1 MEIRSVGFLHHRAF
15 GCCPING
22 KNIALEMAKI
32 VTLTFNP
39 CIDKNTTISSLAP
52 EKKLRCTSPQFE
64 PGGGGIN
71 VSRVIKCLGGESLAI
86 FPAGAH
92 TGNFLKTLMQREGL
106 TFAAV
111 ETTSY
116 TRENLIVLDES
127 TRLQYRFGMP
137 GNPITEQE
145 CRALL
150 EAVEKADAE
159 YIVASGSLMP
169 GMPVDIVRQVAQI
182 AKKKGAKLVMDTSGE
197 ALRKAL
203 EVGVYL
209 LKPNLG
215 ELSSLVG
222 KEEVSH
228 EAVDVIARE
237 IIARGQCEMVVVSMG
252 SQGAKMITKDEVH
265 HVIAPLV
272 KGVSTL
278 GAGDSLVAGM
288 VLALS
293 QNRPLKEVLQFGV
306 ACGTAATLSHGSQLC
321 RSEDVERLFNIIL
334 GKQR

>member
-1 MEIRSVGFLHHRAF
+1 MVSDSYMSIFPVK
-15 GCCPING
+15 PNK
-22 KNIALEMAKI
+22 KNKLVLEMAKI

-39 CIDKNTTISSLAP
+39 CIDKNTTIPSLAP
-52 EKKLRCTSPQFE
+52 EKKLRCSPPNFE

-71 VSRVIKCLGGESLAI
+71 VSRVIKCLGGESLAV

-92 TGNFLKTLMQREGL
+92 TGNFLKHLMEREGL
-106 TFAAV
+106 TFVTA
-111 ETTSY
+111 ETASY
-116 TRENLIVLDES
+116 TRENLIVFDES

-137 GNPITEQE
+137 GNKIAEHE
-145 CRALL
+145 WKALL
-150 EAVEKADAE
+150 AEVEMADAD
-159 YIVASGSLMP
+159 YIVASGSLLP
-169 GMPVDIVRQVAQI
+169 GMPVDIVQQVAQI
-182 AKKKGAKLVMDTSGE
+182 AKNKGAKLVMDTSGE
-197 ALRKAL
+197 ALKMAL
-203 EVGVYL
+203 DVGVYL

-228 EAVDVIARE
+228 ETVDQIARE

-252 SQGAKMITKDEVH
+252 AQGAKMITKDEVH

-293 QNRPLKEVLQFGV
+293 QNKPLKEVLQFGV
-306 ACGTAATLSHGSQLC
+306 ACGTAATLSQGSELC
-321 RSEDVERLFNIIL
+321 RYEDVKRLFAIIS
-334 GKQR
+334 GK